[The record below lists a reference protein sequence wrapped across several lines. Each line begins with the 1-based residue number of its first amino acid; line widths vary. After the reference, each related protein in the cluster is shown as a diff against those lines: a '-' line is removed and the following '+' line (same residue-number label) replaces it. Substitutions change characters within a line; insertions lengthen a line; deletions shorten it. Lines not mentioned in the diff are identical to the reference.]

1 MRGRHNGNRARIDVM
16 RNRGLSVRQ
25 IAEQL
30 GISTNTV
37 HVHLHHI
44 RKRLS
49 ASPVPVS
56 ASGGGYQATKPPLD

>member
-1 MRGRHNGNRARIDVM
+1 MRGRQNGNRARIDVM

-44 RKRLS
+44 RKRSS
-49 ASPVPVS
+49 APPVPVS